1 MVLGLQIKKNEKIQL
16 HKIVACN
23 DNRFKLGL
31 MVRYEI

>member
-1 MVLGLQIKKNEKIQL
+1 MMFGLQILKNEKVSL
-16 HKIVACN
+16 DEIVACN